1 MKNHP
6 PSIDLRSQYPSAFV
20 VTSAA
25 LAIIL
30 LSALFST
37 PRPQAIANQPW
48 KVELLIG
55 IFAIPFFV
63 WVYKKTHGTYISLER
78 SNFRFAVICSLLF
91 IVWSGVSAAWAPL
104 PLTALFQTL
113 VWAIYAAIFS
123 AFLQL
128 LRANAGIKVILA
140 TFSIAC
146 GILGLLAIV
155 DFASI
160 TDFLIAQGIIRV
172 RYAKFAELALT
183 AAPLICIASIYAR
196 RRIASI
202 TTAIIWMLAWLA
214 VMLSLSKGAFVA
226 GIAAHFILF
235 GGSILFSHKAFRRK
249 VLVRATI
256 WLVFTIVVQ
265 VAFSAFSTIPST
277 ADYISGKA
285 DKTRDTSMFRVYVW
299 QVGMKM
305 AADHWF
311 LGVGSGNFGVAFNDS
326 RTTFAAARPDD
337 RTPEYGQ
344 DYMFERAHN
353 EVLQIF
359 AELGIVGIMLFA
371 AVFGSFIFLAVKV
384 FIRKEFKLSPM
395 LWAAIAGV
403 SGFAISSM
411 VSSFSFRA
419 TQNGVV
425 FVMVMAVGVYELTKS
440 CTKSITASPTIK
452 PSKIMFISSLTAAV
466 ILIVFAAPKAVA
478 EYYLYQAERAAD
490 NTAAAELFRT
500 AIRLDPDNASA
511 YYYFANRSNFDSDN
525 ETAAKMLRIGI
536 DRGIGVTV
544 TYSQL
549 AKFELLSG
557 DAIAAEKTLADAVRI
572 FPNSVFMRVRFAT
585 FMCDQRKQA
594 EADREMEFARS
605 IDAGQANGWQ
615 ILIQKGSTAA
625 FYAAKQDANIDPPA
639 ELIPEN
645 AVYEY
650 IDKPPLN

>member
-1 MKNHP
+1 
-6 PSIDLRSQYPSAFV
+6 
-20 VTSAA
+20 
-25 LAIIL
+25 
-30 LSALFST
+30 FS
-37 PRPQAIANQPW
+37 
-48 KVELLIG
+48 
-55 IFAIPFFV
+55 
-63 WVYKKTHGTYISLER
+63 
-78 SNFRFAVICSLLF
+78 
-91 IVWSGVSAAWAPL
+91 
-104 PLTALFQTL
+104 
-113 VWAIYAAIFS
+113 
-123 AFLQL
+123 
-128 LRANAGIKVILA
+128 
-140 TFSIAC
+140 
-146 GILGLLAIV
+146 
-155 DFASI
+155 
-160 TDFLIAQGIIRV
+160 IAQGIIRV

-196 RRIASI
+196 GRSSSI
-202 TTAIIWMLAWLA
+202 GTGIIWLLTWLA

-235 GGSILFSHKAFRRK
+235 GGSILFSNKAFKRK

-299 QVGMKM
+299 QVGTKM

-311 LGVGSGNFGVAFNDS
+311 LGVGSGNFGVAFNES
-326 RTTFAAARPDD
+326 RAAFAARRPND
-337 RTPEYGQ
+337 RAPEYGQ

-359 AELGIVGIMLFA
+359 AELGIVGVMLFA

-384 FIRKEFKLSPM
+384 FIRKQFKLSPM

-419 TQNGVV
+419 AQNGVV

-440 CTKSITASPTIK
+440 CTKSITATPTIK

-466 ILIVFAAPKAVA
+466 ILTFFAAPKAVA
-478 EYYLYQAERAAD
+478 EYCLYQAERTAD

-511 YYYFANRSNFDSDN
+511 YYYFANRRNFDNDN

-536 DRGIGVTV
+536 DKGIGVTV

-549 AKFELLSG
+549 AEFQLLSG
-557 DAIAAEKTLADAVRI
+557 DAIAAEKTLAEAVRI

-585 FMCDQRKQA
+585 FLSDQRKQS